1 MSNLSSNLAS
11 WSSDKLF
18 DRIKKKCL
26 VFDKALNSVDQISFK
41 VLSIYDYLIEVEVCK
56 LKHIILF
63 INYDIC

>member
-1 MSNLSSNLAS
+1 MEY
-11 WSSDKLF
+11 
-18 DRIKKKCL
+18 CL

-56 LKHIILF
+56 LKHIILY